1 MIRRRFVTGAIA
13 LATATVIA
21 ANGTAN
27 AQKIGNVPSSSDAFM
42 QGVHG
47 LSSNDPIERES
58 APSKFYLSVLAAAYH
73 GILEPLYFAT
83 LSLQPHA
90 N

>member
-27 AQKIGNVPSSSDAFM
+27 AQEIGTPRRLATYHQAPMPSCRVSMAFPAMIQSSGN
-42 QGVHG
+42 QLLVN
-47 LSSNDPIERES
+47 S
-58 APSKFYLSVLAAAYH
+58 
-73 GILEPLYFAT
+73 T
-83 LSLQPHA
+83 
-90 N
+90 